1 MKITAQYRS
10 PKSLLKDNI
19 VNESV
24 IDNINRH
31 KIIEGITDQLVNF
44 PFDIVKTDVGEETE
58 YSSAVY
64 VFTQNQ
70 WDEIVA
76 ALKYLRENQRDA
88 QMDDVVVGVANL
100 FK

>member
-1 MKITAQYRS
+1 MKITAQYHS
-10 PKSLLKDNI
+10 PKSLLRDNAD
-19 VNESV
+19 NEAV
-24 IDNINRH
+24 IDNLNRY
-31 KIIEGITDQLVNF
+31 KIIEGITDQIAKF

-58 YSSAVY
+58 YLSSIY

-70 WDEIVA
+70 WAEIVA